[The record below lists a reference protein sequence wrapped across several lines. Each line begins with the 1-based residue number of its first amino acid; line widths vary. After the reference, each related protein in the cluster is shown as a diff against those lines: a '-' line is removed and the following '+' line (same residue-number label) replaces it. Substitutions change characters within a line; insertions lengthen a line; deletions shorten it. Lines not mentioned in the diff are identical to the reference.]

1 MTTTVVTAE
10 PGRDLGSAS
19 ARRLRTE
26 GRIPG
31 VVYGLDKD
39 PVPVSVDYAELR
51 HALSGE
57 AGLNTVFTIQ
67 VDGDQDLVL
76 IRHMQRDP
84 LKRTVAHADFLR
96 VDPTSP
102 LKLKVP
108 VRLVGT
114 PRQVTT
120 AGGIVEQKLFDLT
133 VLVRPD
139 AIPASIDVDVSVMT
153 MERRLTVA
161 DIVLPD
167 GATHRTEPTTIVAAP
182 VATRASRG
190 AAAATT
196 AAAGKGGKGGK
207 GGGKGGKK

>member
-1 MTTTVVTAE
+1 MSTTVVTAE
-10 PGRDLGSAS
+10 TGRELGSAP

-26 GRIPG
+26 GKIPG
-31 VVYGLDKD
+31 VVYGLGKD
-39 PVPVSVDYAELR
+39 PVAVAVDYAELR
-51 HALSGE
+51 HAVSGA
-57 AGLNTVFTIQ
+57 AGLNTVFTID
-67 VDGDQDLVL
+67 VDGQQDLVL

-102 LKLKVP
+102 LRLQVP

-114 PRQVTT
+114 PRQITT
-120 AGGIVEQKLFDLT
+120 AGGIVEQKLFELN

-139 AIPASIDVDVSVMT
+139 TIPPSIDVDISTMT

-161 DIVLPD
+161 DIVLPE
-167 GATHRTEPTTIVAAP
+167 GCSHRTDENMIVAAP

-190 AAAATT
+190 AAAAAP
-196 AAAGKGGKGGK
+196 AAAAPKGGKGGK
-207 GGGKGGKK
+207 K

>member
-10 PGRDLGSAS
+10 PGRDLGSAP

-39 PVPVSVDYAELR
+39 PVPVSVDYTELR

-57 AGLNTVFTIQ
+57 AGLNTVFTIE

-76 IRHMQRDP
+76 IRHMQRD
-84 LKRTVAHADFLR
+84 
-96 VDPTSP
+96 P

-167 GATHRTEPTTIVAAP
+167 GVTHRTEPTTIVAAP

-196 AAAGKGGKGGK
+196 ATAGKGGKGGK